1 MSLGILYRILW
12 EHPQDVTLRHPQDV
26 IFQCSKD
33 VGKESPQDIAWDVP
47 WRYIEDHMG
56 TSIGRILGASS
67 GRPRDVI
74 LPSGMHMKRVFKLPL
89 LEFT

>member
-1 MSLGILYRILW
+1 MGTSSGRYIKMSSG
-12 EHPQDVTLRHPQDV
+12 RH
-26 IFQCSKD
+26 ISMFK
-33 VGKESPQDIAWDVP
+33 GRESPQDIAWDVP

-74 LPSGMHMKRVFKLPL
+74 FPSGMHMKRVFKLPL

>member
-1 MSLGILYRILW
+1 MSSG
-12 EHPQDVTLRHPQDV
+12 RH
-26 IFQCSKD
+26 ISMFK
-33 VGKESPQDIAWDVP
+33 GRESPQDIAWGVP

>member
-1 MSLGILYRILW
+1 MSSG
-12 EHPQDVTLRHPQDV
+12 RH
-26 IFQCSKD
+26 ISMFK
-33 VGKESPQDIAWDVP
+33 GRESPQDIAWDVP

>member
-1 MSLGILYRILW
+1 MGTSSGRYIKMSSG
-12 EHPQDVTLRHPQDV
+12 RH
-26 IFQCSKD
+26 ISMFK
-33 VGKESPQDIAWDVP
+33 GRESPQDIAWDVP